1 MKRID
6 KILMRLV
13 LGLLAVPAFMAS
25 CSDEPLAENYY
36 TFTGEMASDYLQNR
50 SDQFSDF
57 VAILQRSG
65 LYGTLATYGSYTVF
79 APNNA
84 AVEEYLHGRG
94 LNSVDQLSKEE
105 CDTISWN
112 HIIDEVAY
120 FTMDLI
126 DGNIPTANMNGRNL
140 TFSCDTDEVNNNVA
154 VYYINKTARLIAR
167 DDSVENGVVHT
178 LDKMIVPQSD
188 YLPDVMMEDPN
199 ISLFCEALRL
209 TELDDTLRT
218 PYIDPTYTCGADSVN
233 QDMTVTT
240 GGTDYTLRFVGT
252 RMKRFSALVET
263 DEVFAAAGIHTIEDL
278 YQAAKAN
285 YDAVYPNDKGTYEDD
300 DYTNPKNPLYRFVAY
315 HLLPYYGAYND
326 WTVSGELKEV
336 CAITELIDCTDW
348 YTTLLPHTLMKFSS
362 PNVGLYVNRKGLGAR
377 FEPGC
382 EGVKVLSPSEMGSVD
397 QQAINGIYHYID
409 RPLFYDVN
417 TREVVFNDRIRVNV
431 ATLSTEFMNC
441 GMRGNTERATGVKV
455 IDGFTFRGT
464 TPFMTFRQR
473 WVWTATYSDCLDI
486 VGQFDV
492 TFKLPPVP
500 TAGSYEV
507 RFGYGAG
514 NDRGKVQIYF
524 GTSPDNVEPV
534 GLPIDFTKYG
544 GDPTIGWVEDDP
556 DNELVTRAND
566 KAMHARGYMKDMD
579 SWQQGGVNVLRDNG
593 AKFRKIL
600 VTETMNPNQDY
611 YIRIKLVVDNP
622 QAQLPVNYFELVPKS
637 VYAGVEVED
646 TH

>member
-65 LYGTLATYGSYTVF
+65 VYGTLASYGSYTVF

-84 AVEEYLHGRG
+84 AIAEYLSGRG
-94 LNSVDQLSKEE
+94 MTSIDQLSKEE

-112 HIIDEVAY
+112 HVIDEMAY
-120 FTMDLI
+120 FTTDLI

-140 TFSCDTDEVNNNVA
+140 TFSCDSDEMNNNA
-154 VYYINKTARLIAR
+154 IRYFINKTSQMIAW

-178 LDKMIVPQSD
+178 LNRMIVPQSD
-188 YLPDVMMEDPN
+188 YLPDVLANNPDLT
-199 ISLFCEALRL
+199 LFCEALRL

-233 QDMTVTT
+233 QDMTVIT
-240 GGTDYTLRFVGT
+240 GGSTYNLRFVGT

-278 YQAAKAN
+278 YQKAKEI
-285 YDAVYPNDKGTYEDD
+285 YDEVYPNDKGTYEDD

-326 WTVSGELKEV
+326 WTVSGDIKEV
-336 CAITELIDCTDW
+336 CAATELIDCTDW

-362 PNVGLYVNRKGLGAR
+362 PNVGLYVNRKGVGR
-377 FEPGC
+377 DYEDGC
-382 EGVKVLSPSEMGSVD
+382 EGVKVLSPSEMGTVD

-409 RPLFYDVN
+409 RPLFYDTN
-417 TREVVFNDRIRVNV
+417 TRNVVFNDRIRVNV
-431 ATLSTEFMNC
+431 VSLSTEFLNC
-441 GMRGNTERATGVKV
+441 GMRGNTQRATGLKV
-455 IDGFTFRGT
+455 IEGFDFNGT

-473 WVWTATYSDCLDI
+473 SAWMVTYSDCLDI

-492 TFKLPPVP
+492 KFKLPPVP
-500 TAGSYEV
+500 TSGTYEI
-507 RFGYGAG
+507 RFGYGSGA
-514 NDRGKVQIYF
+514 DRGKVQIYF
-524 GTSPDNVEPV
+524 GEKDDVRPV
-534 GLPIDFTKYG
+534 GLPLDFTIWG
-544 GDPTIGWVEDDP
+544 GDATIGWIADDP
-556 DNELVTRAND
+556 KNVLLNRAND

-579 SWQQGGVNVLRDNG
+579 SWRQGGVNVLRNESG
-593 AKFRKIL
+593 KLRRIL
-600 VTETMNPNQDY
+600 TTQVMDPGKDY

-622 QAQLPVNYFELVPKS
+622 QAQLPINYFELVPKS
-637 VYAGVEVED
+637 IYAGVEAED

>member
-65 LYGTLATYGSYTVF
+65 VYGTLASYGSYTVF

-84 AVEEYLHGRG
+84 AIAEYLSGRG
-94 LNSVDQLSKEE
+94 MTSIDQLSKEE

-112 HIIDEVAY
+112 HVIDEMAY
-120 FTMDLI
+120 FTTDLI

-140 TFSCDTDEVNNNVA
+140 TFSCDSDEMNNNA
-154 VYYINKTARLIAR
+154 IRYFINKTSQMIAW

-178 LDKMIVPQSD
+178 LDRMIVPQSD
-188 YLPDVMMEDPN
+188 YLPDVLANNPDLT
-199 ISLFCEALRL
+199 LFCEALRL

-233 QDMTVTT
+233 QDMTVST
-240 GGTDYTLRFVGT
+240 GGSPYNLRFVGT

-263 DEVFAAAGIHTIEDL
+263 DEVFAAYGIHTIEDL
-278 YQAAKAN
+278 YREAKAK

-326 WTVSGELKEV
+326 WTVSGDIKEV
-336 CAITELIDCTDW
+336 CAVTELIDCTDW

-362 PNVGLYVNRKGLGAR
+362 PNVGLYVNRKGLGAKPD
-377 FEPGC
+377 FGC
-382 EGVKVLSPSEMGSVD
+382 DGVKVLSPSEMGTVD

-409 RPLFYDVN
+409 RPLFYDTN
-417 TREVVFNDRIRVNV
+417 TRDVVFNDRIRVNV
-431 ATLSTEFMNC
+431 VSLSTEFLNC
-441 GMRGNTERATGVKV
+441 GMRGNTQRATGLKV
-455 IDGFTFRGT
+455 IEGFDFNGT

-473 WVWTATYSDCLDI
+473 SAWMQTYSDCLDI

-492 TFKLPPVP
+492 KFKLPPVP
-500 TAGSYEV
+500 TSGTYEI
-507 RFGYGAG
+507 RFGYGSG
-514 NDRGKVQIYF
+514 VERGKVQIYF
-524 GTSPDNVEPV
+524 GEKDDVRPV
-534 GLPIDFTKYG
+534 GLPLDFTIYG
-544 GDPTIGWVEDDP
+544 GDATIGWIADDP
-556 DNELVTRAND
+556 NNELLNRAND

-579 SWQQGGVNVLRDNG
+579 SWKQGGMNVLRG
-593 AKFRKIL
+593 ESGKLRRIL
-600 VTETMNPNQDY
+600 TTQVMDPDKDY

-622 QAQLPVNYFELVPKS
+622 QAQLPINYFELVPKS
-637 VYAGVEVED
+637 IYAGVEAED